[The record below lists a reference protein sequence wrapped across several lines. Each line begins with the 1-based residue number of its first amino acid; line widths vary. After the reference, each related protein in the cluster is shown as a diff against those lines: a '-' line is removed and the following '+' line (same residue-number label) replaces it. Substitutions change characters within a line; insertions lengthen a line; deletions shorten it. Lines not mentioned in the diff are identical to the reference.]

1 MKETKTI
8 YKLFWVWDFEKEEKW
23 LNEMAMQGWALAA
36 VVLCRYTFERCE
48 PEEYTIRLE
57 MHDYDTDYI
66 SFMEE
71 IGAEYVGS
79 LMKWK
84 YFRRRSEYGSF
95 DLFSDIDS
103 RIEHLSRIH
112 RTLLLIG
119 IGNLMIGIGNSL
131 NPRITLGWINLL
143 CATLLMY
150 GCGRIKGKLEYL
162 ENERITHE

>member
-23 LNEMAMQGWALAA
+23 LNEMAMQGWALTA
-36 VVLCRYTFERCE
+36 VCLCRYTFERCE

-84 YFRRRSEYGSF
+84 YFRRRSEYGTF

-119 IGNLMIGIGNSL
+119 VGNLMIGIGNSL